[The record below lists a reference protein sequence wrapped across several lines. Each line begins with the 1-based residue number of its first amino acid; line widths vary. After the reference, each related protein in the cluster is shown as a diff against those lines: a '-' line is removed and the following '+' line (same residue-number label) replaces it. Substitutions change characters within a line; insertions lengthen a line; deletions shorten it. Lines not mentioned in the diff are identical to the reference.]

1 MPFPDRPRVSRE
13 TRLLLT
19 TLFLSLAALW
29 VLARIRFP
37 EQPRIPNP
45 VAPLLT
51 QLAPGTAFEDLE
63 RAVFELEPQVVPAL
77 HMLSVR
83 RAGPV
88 GGLDGEGQS
97 ISSLRFRN
105 DAVVALID
113 TPATA
118 SITGGTLVAHDPV
131 TGLSVLQTRSSDLP
145 PVRIW
150 TPQWIDYPRYFLVSD
165 VSQGRFSLHPVFVG
179 HLNVSR
185 NSTWLADV
193 WGMPSYATVPNG
205 AFVFTTSG
213 LLAGLVIGQP
223 ETPAIVPADT
233 LISFAQRLLEEGQ
246 EPPGWLGIDVQPLTP
261 QIRTATGMTSGV
273 VVAWVDPQGPAAGKL
288 VATDIIE
295 VAGEHQLQTIADWEA
310 GPTRLTAGEV
320 ITLRIWRNGRKEEV
334 ELTALPARAAA
345 ASSRLGLTMRVRSGV
360 GAEVL
365 SVEEG
370 SIAMRA
376 GIAVDDVLTRIG
388 DIAAPTPAQVT
399 RAFAA
404 AKGRPLLVAITRG
417 TEHFVVGLVSQ

>member
-1 MPFPDRPRVSRE
+1 MPFPDRARVLRE

-37 EQPRIPNP
+37 EQPRTPNP

-83 RAGPV
+83 QAGGV
-88 GGLDGEGQS
+88 GGVGGEGQS
-97 ISSLRFRN
+97 IPSLRFRN

-113 TPATA
+113 TPTTV

-131 TGLSVLQTRSSDLP
+131 TGLSVLQTSSSDFQP
-145 PVRIW
+145 IRTW
-150 TPQWIDYPRYFLVSD
+150 TPQRIDYPRYVLASD
-165 VSQGRFSLHPVFVG
+165 VSQGRLSLQPVFIG
-179 HLNVSR
+179 RLSVSR
-185 NSTWLADV
+185 NPAWSADV
-193 WGMPSYATVPNG
+193 WGMSSYATVPNG
-205 AFVFTTSG
+205 TFVFTTSG

-233 LISFAQRLLEEGQ
+233 VISLAQRLLEEGH
-246 EPPGWLGIDVQPLTP
+246 EPPGWLGIDVQSLTP

-273 VVAWVDPQGPAAGKL
+273 VVTWVDPQGPAAGKL

-295 VAGEHQLQTIADWEA
+295 VAGEHTNQTIADWQA

-334 ELTALPARAAA
+334 ELTALPPRT
-345 ASSRLGLTMRVRSGV
+345 ASASLRLGLTMRVRPGV

-370 SIAMRA
+370 SVAMRA

-404 AKGRPLLVAITRG
+404 AKDSALLVAITRG
-417 TEHFVVGLVSQ
+417 TQRLVVGLVNQ

>member
-1 MPFPDRPRVSRE
+1 M
-13 TRLLLT
+13 

-37 EQPRIPNP
+37 EQPRTPNP

-63 RAVFELEPQVVPAL
+63 RTVFELEPQVVPAL

-83 RAGPV
+83 QAGDMGGV
-88 GGLDGEGQS
+88 GGQGQS
-97 ISSLRFRN
+97 IPSLRFRN

-113 TPATA
+113 TPATV
-118 SITGGTLVAHDPV
+118 SITGGTLVAHDSV
-131 TGLSVLQTRSSDLP
+131 TGLSVLQTSSSDFQP
-145 PVRIW
+145 IRTW
-150 TPQWIDYPRYFLVSD
+150 TPQRIDYPRYVLASD
-165 VSQGRFSLHPVFVG
+165 VSQGRLSLRPVFLG
-179 HLNVSR
+179 HLSVSR
-185 NSTWLADV
+185 NPTWSADV
-193 WGMPSYATVPNG
+193 WGMSSYATVPNG
-205 AFVFTTSG
+205 TFVFTTSG

-233 LISFAQRLLEEGQ
+233 VISLAQRLLEEGQ

-261 QIRTATGMTSGV
+261 QIRTATGMTAGV
-273 VVAWVDPQGPAAGKL
+273 VVTWVDPQGPAAGKI
-288 VATDIIE
+288 VATDIIIKT
-295 VAGEHQLQTIADWEA
+295 AGENAIETIADWEA
-310 GPTRLTAGEV
+310 GPARLTAGEV
-320 ITLRIWRNGRKEEV
+320 ITLRIWRNGREEEV
-334 ELTALPARAAA
+334 QLTAIPPRAASV
-345 ASSRLGLTMRVRSGV
+345 SSRLGLTMRMRAGV

-370 SIAMRA
+370 SVAMRS

-404 AKGRPLLVAITRG
+404 AKDRALLVAITRG
-417 TEHFVVGLVSQ
+417 TRHFVVGLVNQ